1 MARRIPG
8 LKALSCFEQIAR
20 HSSVSRAAEE
30 LYLTQSAVSR
40 QLQGLESWLGCKL
53 FMRKKQ
59 RLILTS
65 QGEDYLQAIRPA
77 LDQLETAT
85 LKLLSGGSDG
95 GVLTIAAPP
104 TFGSRRLIP
113 FLPDFRARH
122 PDIVI
127 NFISRIGMPD
137 FDREQIDIAVVFG
150 NGDWNGLE
158 ARRLEGEDMVPICS
172 PGLIANMDHPPQPD
186 DLRQFSL
193 LHIATRPHGWRDWL
207 AAAHLTGID
216 GENGPKFEHF
226 TMAMQAAIA
235 GLGVALLPTFAI
247 GDEMANGKIIAPFGP
262 PRASPLHYFATC
274 PQSRVRTPK
283 IRAFMKWLAERDQT
297 QGRKTSF
304 KTE

>member
-8 LKALSCFEQIAR
+8 LKALSCFEQTAR
-20 HSSVSRAAEE
+20 HGSVSRAAEE

-40 QLQGLESWLGCKL
+40 QLQGLETWLNCKL

-59 RLILTS
+59 RLILTPE
-65 QGEDYLQAIRPA
+65 GEDYLQAIRPA

-137 FDREQIDIAVVFG
+137 FDREQIDIAVLFG

-158 ARRLEGEDMVPICS
+158 AQRLEGEDMVPICS
-172 PGLIANMDHPPQPD
+172 PGLIANMDHTPNPD

-193 LHIATRPHGWRDWL
+193 LHIATRPNGWRDWL
-207 AAAHLTGID
+207 KAANLESID

-247 GDEMANGKIIAPFGP
+247 GDEMANGRIIAPFGP
-262 PRASPLHYFATC
+262 PRASPHHYFAAC

-283 IRAFMKWLAERDQT
+283 IRAFMKWLADRGQN
-297 QGRKTSF
+297 
-304 KTE
+304 

>member
-8 LKALSCFEQIAR
+8 LKALSCFEQTAR
-20 HSSVSRAAEE
+20 HASVSRAAEE

-65 QGEDYLQAIRPA
+65 EGEDYLQAIRPA

-137 FDREQIDIAVVFG
+137 FDREQIDIAVLFG

-158 ARRLEGEDMVPICS
+158 AQRLEGEDMVPICS
-172 PGLIANMDHPPQPD
+172 PGLIANMDHAPQPD

-193 LHIATRPHGWRDWL
+193 LHIATRPNGWRDWL
-207 AAAHLTGID
+207 AAAHLTAID

-247 GDEMANGKIIAPFGP
+247 GDEMANGRIIAPFGP
-262 PRASPLHYFATC
+262 PRASPHHYFAAC
-274 PQSRVRTPK
+274 PQNRVRTPK
-283 IRAFMKWLAERDQT
+283 IRAFMKWLAD
-297 QGRKTSF
+297 RKQA
-304 KTE
+304 